1 MKIASTDQLLLPD
14 SRAAMRNFSRKFAWP
29 EWPWYAAGLVML
41 AATNYISLK
50 IPQFAKVV
58 VNEVNAT
65 NLNHMQKLAWSIIGL
80 GVLLILIRTLSRIL
94 VFWPGR
100 KIETSAKSHLFDRLM
115 HLPQM
120 FFDRHGMGDIISRIA
135 NDITHIRVF
144 YGFGALQVMNLIFLM
159 GFTISQMVSTHLQLS
174 IAALSPLIL
183 MIVILRITM
192 PKMHRYSLENQQIQG
207 DLTNRTTE
215 AFINIPVVKANGA
228 TAAFAERISVENE
241 RVYASNIRL
250 LIIRQVTFPLMSLLA
265 GISQVVVLFYGGK
278 EVLAGRLSVGDI
290 MAFNV
295 YITYLAF
302 PLSAIG
308 IVISVYQRALTAIQR
323 IDVIEKEEI
332 ESSPAAPK
340 SLSAPY
346 TLEVRDLTYAFPQ
359 KSGGKDAK
367 PALSHV
373 SLKLPPKNRLGIYGQ
388 IGSGKSCLMNLISR
402 IYDPPRHAIFINGID
417 VCDLNPD
424 EVRRI
429 IGYTQQSAHLFSAS
443 IADNIRF
450 GIDTDDYSMLQA
462 AAKSE
467 IASDISEL
475 KNQWKTEV
483 GERGIRLSGGQKQRL
498 ALTRVLVRKPAIMM
512 LDDVTSA
519 VDQSTERKI
528 LENLYT
534 EDCSL
539 IISSHRISALKS
551 CDEVLLMKDGHIVD
565 RGSAEEL
572 IARHPEIDDRETEK

>member
-1 MKIASTDQLLLPD
+1 MKTASADKTALPD
-14 SRAAMRNFSRKFAWP
+14 TRAAMGRFSRKFAWP
-29 EWPWYAAGLVML
+29 EWPWYAAGLIML

-58 VNEVNAT
+58 VNEINAT
-65 NLNHMQKLAWSIIGL
+65 NLGHMQKLAWSIIGL
-80 GVLLILIRTLSRIL
+80 GILLILIRTLSRIL

-100 KIETSAKSHLFDRLM
+100 KIETSAKSHLFERLM
-115 HLPQM
+115 HLPQI

-144 YGFGALQVMNLIFLM
+144 YGFGALQVMNLFFLV

-174 IAALSPLIL
+174 VAALSPLIL

-192 PKMHRYSLENQQIQG
+192 PRMHRYSLENQQIQG

-228 TAAFAERISVENE
+228 TTAFADRIAVENE
-241 RVYASNIRL
+241 RVYHSNIRL

-265 GISQVVVLFYGGK
+265 GISQVVVLFYGGH

-323 IDVIEKEEI
+323 IDIIEQEDI
-332 ESSPAAPK
+332 ESNPPDPKTLTSPF
-340 SLSAPY
+340 
-346 TLEVRDLTYAFPQ
+346 TLEVRDLNYSFPQ
-359 KSGGKDAK
+359 KSETKALR
-367 PALSHV
+367 PALTEV
-373 SLKLPPKNRLGIYGQ
+373 NFKLPPKTRLGIFGQ
-388 IGSGKSCLMNLISR
+388 IGSGKSSLMNLISR
-402 IYDPPRHAIFINGID
+402 IYDPPRNTIFINNVD
-417 VCDLNPD
+417 VCDLSPD

-429 IGYTQQSAHLFSAS
+429 IGYSQQSAHLFSAS

-450 GIDTDDYSMLQA
+450 GIDTDEPSMERA
-462 AAKSE
+462 AARSE
-467 IASDISEL
+467 IAGDISEL
-475 KNQWKTEV
+475 KNQWQTEV

-498 ALTRVLVRKPAIMM
+498 ALTRVLVREPAIMM

-528 LENLYT
+528 FENLYA

-539 IISSHRISALKS
+539 IISSHRISALRN
-551 CDEVLLMKDGHIVD
+551 CDEVLLMKDGQIID
-565 RGSAEEL
+565 RGTAAEL
-572 IARHPEIDDRETEK
+572 IMRHPEIDDRETEA